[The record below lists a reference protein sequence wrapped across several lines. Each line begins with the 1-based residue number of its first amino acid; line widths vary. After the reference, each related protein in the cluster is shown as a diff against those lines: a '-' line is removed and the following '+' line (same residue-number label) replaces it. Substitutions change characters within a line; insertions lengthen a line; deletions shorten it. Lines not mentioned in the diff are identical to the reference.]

1 MINTLQTFSTERKI
15 GATTYII
22 KSAFNPNA
30 KENATSRVVY
40 LVGSKIKK
48 ENK

>member
-1 MINTLQTFSTERKI
+1 MTNTIYKFSTERKI
-15 GATTYII
+15 GATTYIV
-22 KSAFNPNA
+22 KSAFNPSA

-40 LVGSKIKK
+40 FVGSRIKK

>member
-1 MINTLQTFSTERKI
+1 MDNAVQKFSTERKI
-15 GATTYII
+15 GATTYIV
-22 KSAFNPNA
+22 KSAFNPSA